1 MEANSQVLTHL
12 TGLPLMAGLLMAAA
26 IAFLTSDWRLSLTA
40 LLVQYLLVGAALA
53 SAIRTEVAIVKILVG
68 VLVVSILYITARRTQ
83 DVRGPFDR
91 AQADVRVLGV
101 EFRLAAGP
109 LGLPVRFLVVILAV
123 LAILRLFQSYDLPFI
138 DTSTALAAAW
148 LALLGLIG
156 LLLSDHPLRTAIALL
171 TILAGFDL
179 VYAQLETSL
188 AVVGFWG
195 ALLILTALGFA
206 YLAIAQALGGPPDGP
221 LLRRLVQPTQE
232 DARLEGA
239 SESGPE
245 PREQTP

>member
-1 MEANSQVLTHL
+1 MEADSQVLTNL
-12 TGLPLMAGLLMAAA
+12 AGLPLMAGLLLAAA

-40 LLVQYLLVGAALA
+40 LLLQYLLVSAALA
-53 SAIRTEVAIVKILVG
+53 SAIRAEVAIVKILVG
-68 VLVVSILYITARRTQ
+68 VLVVSILYLTARRTQ
-83 DVRGPFDR
+83 DVRRPFEPAR
-91 AQADVRVLGV
+91 ADVRVLGM
-101 EFRLAAGP
+101 EFRLGAGP

-123 LAILRLFQSYDLPFI
+123 LAVLRLFEGYDLPFI
-138 DTSTALAAAW
+138 DTATALAATW

-156 LLLSDHPLRTAIALL
+156 LILSDNPLRTATALF

-206 YLAIAQALGGPPDGP
+206 YLAIAQALGGPPNGS
-221 LLRRLVQPTQE
+221 LLRQWVSPAQE
-232 DARLEGA
+232 DPLLEGA
-239 SESGPE
+239 PASTPDDL
-245 PREQTP
+245 EQGS

>member
-12 TGLPLMAGLLMAAA
+12 TGLPLIVGFFLAGA

-83 DVRGPFDR
+83 DAQRPLAP
-91 AQADVRVLGV
+91 AQADVRVLGM
-101 EFRLAAGP
+101 EFRLGAGP

-123 LAILRLFQSYDLPFI
+123 LAILRLFEGYDLPFI
-138 DTSTALAAAW
+138 DTATALAAAW

-156 LLLSDHPLRTAIALL
+156 LTLSDHPMRTATALF

-188 AVVGFWG
+188 AAVGFWG

-206 YLAIAQALGGPPDGP
+206 YLAIAQALGGPLGGS
-221 LLRRLVQPTQE
+221 LLRQWVSPAQE
-232 DARLEGA
+232 DPLVEGA
-239 SESGPE
+239 PAS
-245 PREQTP
+245 TPDDLERGS